1 MKPRVPLKL
10 NEDYSFLIFVS
21 IVAAILFL
29 MSGVSILSAFLTGL
43 FIYLFLR
50 FCYFVWVTILRV
62 IGRGGDKDV

>member
-1 MKPRVPLKL
+1 MKSRVPLKF

-50 FCYFVWVTILRV
+50 FCFFVWMIILRV
-62 IGRGGDKDV
+62 LGRGGDKDV